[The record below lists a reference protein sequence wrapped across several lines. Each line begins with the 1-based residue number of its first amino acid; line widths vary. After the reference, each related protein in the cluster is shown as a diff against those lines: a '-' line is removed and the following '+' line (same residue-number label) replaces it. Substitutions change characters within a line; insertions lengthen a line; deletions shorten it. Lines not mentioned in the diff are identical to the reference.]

1 MTMWK
6 SPNECSVDST
16 CLSLADVS
24 GRRCGTAGAGG
35 RCLGRCRNRLGATSP
50 QNPKNEDCTRS
61 CMGNPQK
68 DIAWCSNAHINKHWR
83 GRKKETYATNRE
95 RFTLCELRIEN
106 KTDLGCGGK
115 GWEEPPPKSQQTPQQ
130 LCSFVSSWFSYS
142 GGASY
147 KANMNISHRG
157 LGSAS
162 RNKGWHQLS
171 GKQFGHRG
179 QQPSNHT
186 FRQKSY
192 FRGWS
197 LRN

>member
-6 SPNECSVDST
+6 STNECFVDST
-16 CLSLADVS
+16 CLSLADVR
-24 GRRCGTAGAGG
+24 GRRCGTASAEG
-35 RCLGRCRNRLGATSP
+35 RCLGRCRNGLGATSP
-50 QNPKNEDCTRS
+50 QNPKNEDCTRL

-68 DIAWCSNAHINKHWR
+68 DTAWCSNAHINKTDVGGWKKRMLQTGKCLHYVSWWSRIRLTWAAEER
-83 GRKKETYATNRE
+83 GGRS
-95 RFTLCELRIEN
+95 
-106 KTDLGCGGK
+106 
-115 GWEEPPPKSQQTPQQ
+115 PPKSQQTPQQ
-130 LCSFVSSWFSYS
+130 LCSFVSPWFSYS
-142 GGASY
+142 GGTSY
-147 KANMNISHRG
+147 RANMNISHRG

-162 RNKGWHQLS
+162 RKKGWHQLS

-192 FRGWS
+192 FRGCS